1 MTKFIVI
8 ASSKGGVGKTTTAIN
23 LGTAL
28 TQFSRDVI
36 LVDVNLS
43 TPNVSLYLGA
53 PNVPITLHDVL
64 NRNKKITE
72 ALYMHS
78 HGLKIIPAS
87 QSLKDN
93 KEVDYVKLEKLIK
106 SLSGMA
112 EFVIIDTAAGL
123 REEAIN
129 GIKLGD
135 EILVVSTPE
144 LPAISDAL
152 RTIKKAKELGK
163 KVTGVI
169 LTRAYEDELELTKGD
184 VEALLETPVIS
195 IIPED
200 ETMREA
206 VRMKSPITHSHPNSA
221 AATSYKELA
230 AKILG
235 EKYVANI
242 ESKQESGFDSLLK
255 KLGLSK

>member
-28 TQFSRDVI
+28 TLFSRDVI
-36 LVDVNLS
+36 IVDCNLS

-53 PNVPITLHDVL
+53 PNIPITLHDVL
-64 NRNKKITE
+64 QRNKKITD

-87 QSLKDN
+87 PSIKN
-93 KEVDYVKLEKLIK
+93 RSKIDYDKLSRLMKN
-106 SLSGMA
+106 LSGMTDY
-112 EFVIIDTAAGL
+112 VILDSAAGIN
-123 REEAIN
+123 EESINAIK
-129 GIKLGD
+129 IGD

-152 RTIKKAKELGK
+152 RTIKIAKEHGK

-169 LTRAYEDELELTKGD
+169 LTRVYDDELELSTED
-184 VEALLETPVIS
+184 VEAVLETPVIA

-200 ETMREA
+200 DTIRES
-206 VRMKSPITHSHPNSA
+206 VKMKNPVTHTHPNSPA
-221 AATSYKELA
+221 ALGYKQLA
-230 AKILG
+230 AEMLG
-235 EKYVANI
+235 EKYVESI
-242 ESKQESGFDSLLK
+242 EKEDSMFDYMLK
-255 KLGLSK
+255 RLGLK

>member
-28 TQFSRDVI
+28 VSFGRDVI
-36 LVDVNLS
+36 VVDANLS

-64 NRNKKITE
+64 KRNKKITD

-87 QSLKDN
+87 QSV
-93 KEVDYVKLEKLIK
+93 KESGKIDYEKLARLIK

-112 EFVIIDTAAGL
+112 EYVIIDTAAGL
-123 REEAIN
+123 KEEALN
-129 GIKLGD
+129 GIKMAD
-135 EILVVSTPE
+135 EILVVSTPD

-163 KVTGVI
+163 KVSGVI
-169 LTRAYEDELELTKGD
+169 LTRVYDDELELSSKD
-184 VEALLETPVIS
+184 VEAMLETQVIA

-206 VRMKSPITHSHPNSA
+206 VQMKNPITYTHPHAPASKG
-221 AATSYKELA
+221 YKQLA
-230 AKILG
+230 AILLG
-235 EKYVANI
+235 EKYV
-242 ESKQESGFDSLLK
+242 ESVEKNDTMMDTIMK
-255 KLGLSK
+255 RLGMK

>member
-28 TQFSRDVI
+28 TLFGRDVI
-36 LVDVNLS
+36 VIDCNLS
-43 TPNVSLYLGA
+43 TPNLSLYLGA
-53 PNVPITLHDVL
+53 PTIPITLHDVL
-64 NRNKKITE
+64 NKNKKITD
-72 ALYMHS
+72 ALYKHS

-87 QSLKDN
+87 QSVKDVR
-93 KEVDYVKLEKLIK
+93 KIDYKKLDDLVR
-106 SLSGMA
+106 SLTGLA

-123 REEAIN
+123 SEEAIN
-129 GIKLGD
+129 SLKLGD

-152 RTIKKAKELGK
+152 RTIKIAKEHGK
-163 KVTGVI
+163 KVSGII
-169 LTRAYEDELELTKGD
+169 LTRVYDDELELKKEDIETM
-184 VEALLETPVIS
+184 LETPILA

-206 VRMKSPITHSHPNSA
+206 VQMKNPVTYTHPNAPS
-221 AATSYKELA
+221 SQGYKQLA
-230 AKILG
+230 AKLLG
-235 EKYVANI
+235 ETYV
-242 ESKQESGFDSLLK
+242 ESVEKEDTFMDYMLK
-255 KLGLSK
+255 RLGMK

>member
-8 ASSKGGVGKTTTAIN
+8 ASSKGGVGKTTTALN

-28 TQFSRDVI
+28 TLFSKDVI
-36 LVDVNLS
+36 VVDANLS

-64 NRNKKITE
+64 NKGKKITD

-87 QSLKDN
+87 QAFKDN
-93 KEVDYVKLEKLIK
+93 SNIDYEKLTDLIR

-112 EFVIIDTAAGL
+112 EYIIIDTSGGL
-123 REEAIN
+123 REETIA
-129 GIKLGD
+129 GIKTGD
-135 EILVVSTPE
+135 EVLVVSTPE

-163 KVTGVI
+163 KVSGII
-169 LTRAYEDELELTKGD
+169 LTRAYEDELELSKAD
-184 VEALLETPVIS
+184 VEAMLETPVIAV
-195 IIPED
+195 IPED

-206 VRMKSPITHSHPNSA
+206 VQMKNPIIHTHPNSPSA
-221 AATSYKELA
+221 LGYKELA
-230 AKILG
+230 SALLG
-235 EKYVANI
+235 EKYVESI
-242 ESKQESGFDSLLK
+242 EKTEGMFDYMMK
-255 KLGLSK
+255 RMGMK

>member
-28 TQFSRDVI
+28 TLFGRDVI
-36 LVDVNLS
+36 VVDANLS
-43 TPNVSLYLGA
+43 APNVSLYLGA

-64 NRNKKITE
+64 NKNKRITD

-87 QSLKDN
+87 QSIKDST
-93 KEVDYVKLEKLIK
+93 KIDWERVSRLIK

-112 EFVIIDTAAGL
+112 DFVIIDTAAGL
-123 REEAIN
+123 RDETIN
-129 GIKLGD
+129 GINLGD
-135 EILVVSTPE
+135 EIFVVSTPE

-152 RTIKKAKELGK
+152 RTIKKAIELGK
-163 KVTGVI
+163 KVSGII
-169 LTRAYEDELELTKGD
+169 LTRAYEDELELSKAD
-184 VEALLETPVIS
+184 VEAMLETPVIA

-206 VRMKSPITHSHPNSA
+206 VQMKNPVTHTHPNSPSA
-221 AATSYKELA
+221 QGYKQLA

-235 EKYVANI
+235 EKYVESI
-242 ESKQESGFDSLLK
+242 EKNESTFDTFMK
-255 KLGLSK
+255 RMGMK

>member
-1 MTKFIVI
+1 MTKFIVV

-28 TQFSRDVI
+28 TIFGRDVI
-36 LVDVNLS
+36 VVDCNLS

-53 PNVPITLHDVL
+53 ASVPITLHDVL
-64 NRNKKITE
+64 NRGKKITD

-87 QSLKDN
+87 TSMKDRR
-93 KEVDYVKLEKLIK
+93 EIDYEKLQRVIK
-106 SLSGMA
+106 ELSGTCD
-112 EFVIIDTAAGL
+112 FVIIDSSAGL
-123 REEAIN
+123 NDEAIN
-129 GIKLGD
+129 AIKMGD

-152 RTIKKAKELGK
+152 RTMKLAKDHNK
-163 KVTGVI
+163 KVSGVI
-169 LTRAYEDELELTKGD
+169 LTRAYDDELELSKKD
-184 VEALLETPVIS
+184 VEAILETKVIG

-206 VRMKSPITHSHPNSA
+206 VKMKNPVTHTHPNAPS
-221 AATSYKELA
+221 SLGYKKLA
-230 AKILG
+230 AELIG
-235 EKYVANI
+235 EKYV
-242 ESKQESGFDSLLK
+242 ESKEKEESTADSFLK
-255 KLGLSK
+255 RLGLK